1 MVFRKA
7 VKNEAKN
14 IVFLYKSV
22 IGMPFCTWDET
33 YPGEE
38 EIKDDLSSETLY
50 ILEDDGEL
58 IGAISIV
65 PENELDA
72 FNCWKIKDNAR
83 EFARVVIRP
92 VHQNKGWSRHL
103 IEGILHEFHMQDV
116 AAVHIAVAKQNTPA
130 RKLYSKMGFVICG
143 EADMYGNSFFL
154 CEKIL

>member
-1 MVFRKA
+1 MVFRKT

-72 FNCWKIKDNAR
+72 FNCW
-83 EFARVVIRP
+83 
-92 VHQNKGWSRHL
+92 
-103 IEGILHEFHMQDV
+103 
-116 AAVHIAVAKQNTPA
+116 
-130 RKLYSKMGFVICG
+130 
-143 EADMYGNSFFL
+143 
-154 CEKIL
+154 